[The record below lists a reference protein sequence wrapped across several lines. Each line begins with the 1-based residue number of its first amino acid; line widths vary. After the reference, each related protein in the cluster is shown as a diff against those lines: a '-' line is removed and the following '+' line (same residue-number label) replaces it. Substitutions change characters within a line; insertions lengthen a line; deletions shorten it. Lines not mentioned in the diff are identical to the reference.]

1 MTLAKVVKLWH
12 RCKILRLISHIFRP
26 FAPLIA
32 EKAVNSPNDMEGLL
46 QYIWQH
52 RLWLSED
59 MVTNDGR
66 RVRVIDPGLLNTDA
80 GPDFFNAKVEIDGH
94 LWVGNVEIH
103 VRASDWKRH
112 HHDEDPAYDSVILH
126 VVEKDDAPVQ
136 RINGELIPQVEL
148 RVSPRF
154 NECYDRLVNAKV
166 ELPCAARLK
175 EVPPLTVT
183 EWIEALAFERLHGK
197 VDRVRELYD
206 RYNGSWQD
214 ICYVL
219 LARTLGFG
227 INNDAFE
234 RLARVTPLR
243 LLHKHSDSILQVEAL
258 LFGQAGLLNGAH
270 DSETY
275 YQQLT
280 REYAFLANKFSL
292 RPIEGTAWRLFRSR
306 PQNFPYRRIALL
318 AQFVH
323 GGFNLMNDILNI
335 EDTKALRQLFDL
347 ELSGYW
353 TTHFSFGKPSPSA
366 GHALSG
372 SSIDIVLINTVA
384 PLYYAYGELTDDYR
398 MTDRAIAL
406 LEDIRPEHN
415 SIVTM
420 FKAAGIKCDNALTS
434 QALIQ
439 LRRNYCEAR
448 KCIYCRLGHRLLAT
462 DARQA

>member
-1 MTLAKVVKLWH
+1 
-12 RCKILRLISHIFRP
+12 
-26 FAPLIA
+26 
-32 EKAVNSPNDMEGLL
+32 MEGLL

-52 RLWLSED
+52 KLWLSED

-80 GPDFFNAKVEIDGH
+80 GPDFFNAKVEIDGR

-126 VVEKDDAPVQ
+126 VVEKDDAPVH

-148 RVSPRF
+148 KVSPRF
-154 NECYDRLVNAKV
+154 NESYDRLVNAHV

-175 EVPPLTVT
+175 EVPQLTVT
-183 EWIEALAFERLHGK
+183 EWVEALAFERLHGK
-197 VDRVRELYD
+197 VDRIRDLYE
-206 RYNGSWQD
+206 RYNGSWED

-270 DSETY
+270 SEDTY
-275 YQQLT
+275 YQQLM

-306 PQNFPYRRIALL
+306 PQNFPFRRIALL

-323 GGFNLMNDILNI
+323 GGFNLMNDILHAA
-335 EDTKALRQLFDL
+335 DTKASRQLFDV

-353 TTHFSFGKPSPSA
+353 TTHYSFGKPLPSA
-366 GHALSG
+366 GRALSN
-372 SSIDIVLINTVA
+372 SSIDVVLINTVA
-384 PLYYAYGELTDDYR
+384 PLYYARGEMTDDYA

-406 LEDIRPEHN
+406 LEDIRPEQN

-420 FKAAGIKCDNALTS
+420 FRNAGIKCDDALTS

-462 DARQA
+462 DARSQ

>member
-1 MTLAKVVKLWH
+1 
-12 RCKILRLISHIFRP
+12 
-26 FAPLIA
+26 
-32 EKAVNSPNDMEGLL
+32 MEGLL

-52 RLWLSED
+52 KLWLSED

-126 VVEKDDAPVQ
+126 VVEKDDAPVH

-154 NECYDRLVNAKV
+154 NECYDRLINATV
-166 ELPCAARLK
+166 ELPCAARIK
-175 EVPPLTVT
+175 EVPQLTVT

-206 RYNGSWQD
+206 RYNGSWED
-214 ICYVL
+214 ICYVM

-292 RPIEGTAWRLFRSR
+292 RPIEGSAWRLFRSR

-323 GGFNLMNDILNI
+323 GGFNLMNDILDAAG
-335 EDTKALRQLFDL
+335 DTSALRELFDV

-353 TTHFSFGKPSPSA
+353 ATHYSFGKPSLSA
-366 GHALSG
+366 GRALSSG
-372 SSIDIVLINTVA
+372 SIDIVLINVVA
-384 PLYYAYGELTDDYR
+384 PLYYARGEMTDDYT
-398 MTDRAIAL
+398 MTDRAIEL
-406 LEDIRPEHN
+406 LEDLRPERN

-420 FKAAGIKCDNALTS
+420 FQNAGIRCDNALTS

-439 LRRNYCEAR
+439 LRRSYCEAR

-462 DARQA
+462 DARSQ

>member
-1 MTLAKVVKLWH
+1 M
-12 RCKILRLISHIFRP
+12 
-26 FAPLIA
+26 
-32 EKAVNSPNDMEGLL
+32 

-126 VVEKDDAPVQ
+126 VVEKDDAPVH

-154 NECYDRLVNAKV
+154 NECYNRLVNATV
-166 ELPCAARLK
+166 ELPCAARIK
-175 EVPPLTVT
+175 EVPQLTIT

-206 RYNGSWQD
+206 RFNGSWED
-214 ICYVL
+214 ICYVM

-292 RPIEGTAWRLFRSR
+292 RPIEGSAWRLFRSR

-318 AQFVH
+318 AQFVQ
-323 GGFNLMNDILNI
+323 GGFNLMNDILNAAG
-335 EDTKALRQLFDL
+335 DTSALRQLFDI

-353 TTHFSFGKPSPSA
+353 TTHYSFGKPSPCA
-366 GHALSG
+366 GRALSN
-372 SSIDIVLINTVA
+372 SSIDIVLINVVA
-384 PLYYAYGELTDDYR
+384 PLYYARGEMTDDYA
-398 MTDRAIAL
+398 MTDRAIEL
-406 LEDIRPEHN
+406 LEDLRPERN

-420 FKAAGIKCDNALTS
+420 FQNAGIRCDNALTS

-439 LRRNYCEAR
+439 LRRSYCEAR

-462 DARQA
+462 DARSQ

>member
-1 MTLAKVVKLWH
+1 
-12 RCKILRLISHIFRP
+12 
-26 FAPLIA
+26 
-32 EKAVNSPNDMEGLL
+32 MEGLL

-52 RLWLSED
+52 KLWLSED
-59 MVTNDGR
+59 MVTGDGR
-66 RVRVIDPGLLNTDA
+66 KVRVIDPGLLNTDA

-112 HHDEDPAYDSVILH
+112 HHDEDPAYDNVILH
-126 VVEKDDAPVQ
+126 VVEKDDAPVY
-136 RINGELIPQVEL
+136 RTGGEIIPQVAL

-166 ELPCAARLK
+166 ELPCAARIK
-175 EVPPLTVT
+175 EIPQLTVT
-183 EWIEALAFERLHGK
+183 EWIEALAFERLHSK
-197 VDRVRELYD
+197 VDRVRELYE
-206 RYNGSWQD
+206 RYHGSWED
-214 ICYVL
+214 ICYVM

-258 LFGQAGLLNGAH
+258 LFGQAGLLNGAYS
-270 DSETY
+270 DDTY
-275 YQQLT
+275 FQQLT

-292 RPIEGTAWRLFRSR
+292 RPIEGTAWKLFRSR
-306 PQNFPYRRIALL
+306 PQNFPFRRIALL
-318 AQFVH
+318 AQFIQ
-323 GGFNLMNDILNI
+323 GGFNLMNDILNAG
-335 EDTKALRQLFDL
+335 DTKALRQLFDI

-353 TTHFSFGKPSPSA
+353 TTHYSFGKPSPGA
-366 GHALSG
+366 GRALSD

-384 PLYYAYGELTDDYR
+384 PLYYARGEMTDDYG

-406 LEDIRPEHN
+406 LEDIRPERN
-415 SIVTM
+415 SIVALFT
-420 FKAAGIKCDNALTS
+420 KAGIKCEDALTS

-439 LRRNYCEAR
+439 LRRNYCETR

-462 DARQA
+462 DARMA